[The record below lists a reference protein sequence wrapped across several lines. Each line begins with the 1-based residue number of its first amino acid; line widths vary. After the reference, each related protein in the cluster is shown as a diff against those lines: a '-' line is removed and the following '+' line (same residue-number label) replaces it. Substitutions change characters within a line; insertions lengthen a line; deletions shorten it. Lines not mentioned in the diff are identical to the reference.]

1 MNEHFAIWSVIF
13 AVGLGGLYAGLKV
26 AWPQLTLAKYHVY
39 AGPGLLILFWLY
51 GTIFNWGFSGRFFE
65 NFNPWFSSSYEDYL
79 SLFLLVAAGALVPA
93 GLTYHVVTQYAE
105 KARGHVVPL
114 IALSVWYLAG
124 QCLRYVPHGILRIH
138 MGDQHLVFFD
148 TPLVLTTIFIPVAYW
163 LTWLSAREDTH
174 ARR

>member
-39 AGPGLLILFWLY
+39 AGPSLLILFWLY
-51 GTIFNWGFSGRFFE
+51 G
-65 NFNPWFSSSYEDYL
+65 
-79 SLFLLVAAGALVPA
+79 
-93 GLTYHVVTQYAE
+93 
-105 KARGHVVPL
+105 
-114 IALSVWYLAG
+114 
-124 QCLRYVPHGILRIH
+124 
-138 MGDQHLVFFD
+138 
-148 TPLVLTTIFIPVAYW
+148 TIFIPVAYW